1 MFLAKKQN
9 IINDIGC
16 SITRSCYDA
25 INHDSNRNPSEPA
38 IIARMTMH
46 LAYDICNSLSVYA
59 SNYEVSVKTVF
70 CHQRPI
76 VEFNGKRCEL
86 GDILFVF
93 DEKRGTITEGN
104 TLLLQ
109 AKKTEGNTCTPDN
122 ATQQELYS
130 TFPKFSYYR
139 PALKDKNGV
148 TISRDI
154 MPKAPTHGARYL
166 LLEKPYD
173 SSILCVCADATPV
186 GYEVSEQQKLA
197 ENLVGLL
204 DFTAGRKY
212 EPCNTQSNNDW
223 SNMIHDLLETEKMK
237 DGNSFAEGVILCRE
251 YGAMM
256 NIARNGIK
264 NIHRIREA
272 TFINNPIKTFSGNAT
287 GDGTNDEEISFVIF
301 HITASDTSYR
311 EINNW

>member
-1 MFLAKKQN
+1 MFLEKKQN
-9 IINDIGC
+9 IINDIEC
-16 SITRSCYDA
+16 SITSSCYDA
-25 INHDSNRNPSEPA
+25 INHDSKRNPSEPA
-38 IIARMTMH
+38 IIARMAMH
-46 LAYDICNSLSVYA
+46 LAYDICASLSVYA

-93 DEKRGTITEGN
+93 DEKRGTTIEGN

-109 AKKTEGNTCTPDN
+109 AKKTEGNTCIPDN

-139 PALKDKNGV
+139 PALKDKNA
-148 TISRDI
+148 TIFRDI
-154 MPKAPTHGARYL
+154 MEKEPTPGARYL

-173 SSILCVCADATPV
+173 SSDLCGCADATPV
-186 GYEVSEQQKLA
+186 GKEVTEQQKLA
-197 ENLVGLL
+197 ENLVELL

-212 EPCNTQSNNDW
+212 EPCNTQSNDDW
-223 SNMIHDLLETEKMK
+223 SNMIHDLLEAEKIK
-237 DGNSFAEGVILCRE
+237 DGNSFAKSGILCRE

-272 TFINNPIKTFSGNAT
+272 TFINNPIKTFDGNGT
-287 GDGTNDEEISFVIF
+287 GDGTEDEEISFVIF
-301 HITASDTSYR
+301 HITANDIGYR
-311 EINNW
+311 EINW